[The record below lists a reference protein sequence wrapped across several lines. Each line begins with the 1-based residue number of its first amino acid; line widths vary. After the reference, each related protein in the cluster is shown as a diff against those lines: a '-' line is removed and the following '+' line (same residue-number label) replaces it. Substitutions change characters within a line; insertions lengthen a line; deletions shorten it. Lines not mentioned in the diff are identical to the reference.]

1 MMCSKT
7 RGVAALPTPAS
18 KLAEE
23 EARKLES
30 LLHGL
35 ARLLR
40 RRLDARAR
48 ELRLNRVRC
57 EMLLHVSRNEGIS
70 QTRLAQLFDVRPI
83 TLVPPIDRLQGMGLI
98 ERRRDPSDR
107 RIWRLHLTPAAK
119 AMVARVRELG
129 AVTRA
134 EALEGLPLAEIAQAV
149 RTLQLVRR
157 NLLNASLRWPV

>member
-1 MMCSKT
+1 MRRFSVSVKVSRDDSAARRARRARPGMMCSKT

-70 QTRLAQLFDVRPI
+70 QTRLAQLFD
-83 TLVPPIDRLQGMGLI
+83 
-98 ERRRDPSDR
+98 
-107 RIWRLHLTPAAK
+107 
-119 AMVARVRELG
+119 
-129 AVTRA
+129 
-134 EALEGLPLAEIAQAV
+134 
-149 RTLQLVRR
+149 
-157 NLLNASLRWPV
+157 